1 MYRPESMTFLLS
13 SCNPLASLYSHHE
26 ITVDIQGAKPR
37 EEEIKLDNVCGSEE
51 TMLPHTPWVLFKC
64 PKKKKKT
71 KKQKTQQ
78 RKEQLNSSTLG
89 ISQITHKSTLK
100 KFQKDREYA
109 TPVKIVL
116 SAEMQTK
123 TGN

>member
-1 MYRPESMTFLLS
+1 MGVRRPCYLTHSGS
-13 SCNPLASLYSHHE
+13 SL
-26 ITVDIQGAKPR
+26 
-37 EEEIKLDNVCGSEE
+37 NV
-51 TMLPHTPWVLFKC
+51 
-64 PKKKKKT
+64 PKKNKKN
-71 KKQKTQQ
+71 KKKTQQ

>member
-1 MYRPESMTFLLS
+1 M
-13 SCNPLASLYSHHE
+13 
-26 ITVDIQGAKPR
+26 
-37 EEEIKLDNVCGSEE
+37 KLGDACGSEE
-51 TMLPHTPWVLFKC
+51 THSGSSLNVF
-64 PKKKKKT
+64 KKKS
-71 KKQKTQQ
+71 QQ
-78 RKEQLNSSTLG
+78 RKEQLNPSILG

>member
-1 MYRPESMTFLLS
+1 MFVGVRRPCYQTHSGS
-13 SCNPLASLYSHHE
+13 SL
-26 ITVDIQGAKPR
+26 
-37 EEEIKLDNVCGSEE
+37 NV
-51 TMLPHTPWVLFKC
+51 
-64 PKKKKKT
+64 PKKKK
-71 KKQKTQQ
+71 KTQQ

>member
-1 MYRPESMTFLLS
+1 MPVGVRRLL
-13 SCNPLASLYSHHE
+13 AD
-26 ITVDIQGAKPR
+26 TQ
-37 EEEIKLDNVCGSEE
+37 
-51 TMLPHTPWVLFKC
+51 WVLFKRLQ
-64 PKKKKKT
+64 K
-71 KKQKTQQ
+71 KTQQ
-78 RKEQLNSSTLG
+78 RKEQLNPSILG